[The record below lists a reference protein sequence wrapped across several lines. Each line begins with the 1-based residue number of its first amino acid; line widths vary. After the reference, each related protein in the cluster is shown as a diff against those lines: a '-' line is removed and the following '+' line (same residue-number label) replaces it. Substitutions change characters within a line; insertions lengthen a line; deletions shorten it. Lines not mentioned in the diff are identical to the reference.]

1 VAARTADDL
10 KRRHVFCI
18 QTFLDTQDRLSYT
31 PRIKSDEVIMST
43 ICSMIQGCGP
53 FEQFKVITKKS
64 KEFPPS
70 REMKIGVLTF
80 AAPAA
85 GVSKHS
91 EFGPAG
97 DYNTPENAGITAADA
112 VSAALTNIPHVILT
126 EHSQLENILNEHE
139 LSLRGNN
146 PDAILLGQI
155 LSVDALLFGDVMTFQ
170 RWYDMAGHGGI
181 VVFSARLIN
190 GRTAEVLFSMICT
203 AVKRGRMPEDLVR
216 DLTKDAIRKLLER
229 GGPV

>member
-1 VAARTADDL
+1 
-10 KRRHVFCI
+10 
-18 QTFLDTQDRLSYT
+18 
-31 PRIKSDEVIMST
+31 MST

-53 FEQFKVITKKS
+53 FEQFKVITDKS

-91 EFGPAG
+91 AFGPAG
-97 DYNTPENAGITAADA
+97 DYKTPENAGITIADA
-112 VSAALTNIPHVILT
+112 VSAALTNIPHVILA
-126 EHSQLENILNEHE
+126 ERSQLENISYEHKM
-139 LSLRGNN
+139 SLLGNN

-155 LSVDALLFGDVMTFQ
+155 LPVDALLFGDVMTFQ

-181 VVFSARLIN
+181 VVFSARLID
-190 GRTAEVLFSMICT
+190 GRTAEVLFSMSCS
-203 AVKRGRMPEDLVR
+203 AVKRGRMPEDLVH
-216 DLTKDAIRKLLER
+216 DLTTDAIRTLLEK
-229 GGPV
+229 

>member
-1 VAARTADDL
+1 
-10 KRRHVFCI
+10 
-18 QTFLDTQDRLSYT
+18 
-31 PRIKSDEVIMST
+31 MST

-53 FEQFKVITKKS
+53 FEQFKVITDKS

-91 EFGPAG
+91 AFGPAG
-97 DYNTPENAGITAADA
+97 DYKTPENAGITIADA
-112 VSAALTNIPHVILT
+112 VSAALTNIPHVILA
-126 EHSQLENILNEHE
+126 ERSQLENISYEHKM
-139 LSLRGNN
+139 SLLGNN

-155 LSVDALLFGDVMTFQ
+155 LPVDALLFGDVMTFQ

-190 GRTAEVLFSMICT
+190 GRTAEVLFSMNCT
-203 AVKRGRMPEDLVR
+203 AVKRGRMPEDLVH
-216 DLTKDAIRKLLER
+216 DLTTDAIRTLLEK
-229 GGPV
+229 